1 MGMGESVVGL
11 YNFPKGKT
19 LVENLFMYYNTCS
32 CVVNM

>member
-1 MGMGESVVGL
+1 MRGSVVGL

-19 LVENLFMYYNTCS
+19 LVENLLMYYNTCS